1 MRAQIDD
8 IKAKRAAIAGA
19 KTAPPAASNA
29 TVFDSI
35 LDSDLPDEEKETERL
50 WQEAQVI
57 CIAGTETTAWA
68 LSVLTFYLL
77 SNPEVMAK
85 LRTELDSAIPDISA
99 RVASRDLEKLPYL
112 VCRANVNRSACETLQ
127 AELMYTRPL

>member
-8 IKAKRAAIAGA
+8 IKAKRSAIAGA

-29 TVFDSI
+29 TIFDSI

-85 LRTELDSAIPDISA
+85 LRTELNSAIPDVSA
-99 RVASRDLEKLPYL
+99 RVAIRDLEKLSYL
-112 VCRANVNRSACETLQ
+112 VCRATMNRSACETPQ
-127 AELMYTRPL
+127 AELIFTRPL